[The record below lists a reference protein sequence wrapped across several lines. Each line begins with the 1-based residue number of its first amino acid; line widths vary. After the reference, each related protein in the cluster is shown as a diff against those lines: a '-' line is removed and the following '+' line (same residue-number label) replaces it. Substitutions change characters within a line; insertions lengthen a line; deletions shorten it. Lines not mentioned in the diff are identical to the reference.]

1 MLTMMLAA
9 HVALASSAPAQ
20 PEPPA
25 VVIDVRVIQLG
36 ADRAFPGAAAEG
48 QGMTIVGTVME
59 PSGMPY
65 RSGAL
70 SVVQDFD
77 ADRAIWFD
85 EHGNPSMMSDR
96 TFTGSVQVYTVQSS
110 VGAIKTIGAEY
121 VIARDWSP
129 APDAAEQHGF
139 RTALA
144 PKIIASSGQRAQM
157 RVASDVQWM
166 EPNPD
171 GTFSVK
177 TGDEE
182 TEGITISLTPR
193 VDGALTRSD
202 DITIEFREVARR
214 EPVKGVNLAIGRP
227 VFRSSLVRADA
238 VWQGD
243 NVVIVPL
250 QPLTERSGLIY
261 VLIRAEIA
269 E

>member
-1 MLTMMLAA
+1 MLTFMLAA
-9 HVALASSAPAQ
+9 HVVLASSTPAQ
-20 PEPPA
+20 PEPPT
-25 VVIDVRVIQLG
+25 VVVDVRVIQLG
-36 ADRAFPGAAAEG
+36 ADREFPGAADEG
-48 QGMTIVGTVME
+48 QGMTIVGTVIE
-59 PSGMPY
+59 PNGMPY

-85 EHGNPSMMSDR
+85 ENGNPSLMSDR
-96 TFTGSVQVYTVQSS
+96 TFTGSVQVYTVRSAA
-110 VGAIKTIGAEY
+110 GAIKTLGAEY
-121 VIARDWSP
+121 VVSRDWSP

-144 PKIIASSGQRAQM
+144 PKIVTSSGQRASI

-171 GTFSVK
+171 GSFSVK
-177 TGDEE
+177 TGEEE
-182 TEGITISLTPR
+182 TEGITIALTPR
-193 VDGALTRSD
+193 VEGGLTRSD

-214 EPVKGVNLAIGRP
+214 EPVEGVNLAIGRP
-227 VFRSSLVRADA
+227 VFRSSLVRTNAE
-238 VWQGD
+238 WQGD

-261 VLIRAEIA
+261 VLIRAEVA